1 MRPLPWW
8 KSVFPALL
16 LTAAVPGNRAFAE
29 VDTVKGTYF
38 SLIDGD
44 RFENSGSVRI
54 TVGANLKGTI
64 SVKLGDEKACVAGFE
79 WRDGGLAIIRQA
91 DPDMTIHLM
100 PVQQPDGTLVISG
113 TVTDEG
119 TVLPVTAARLV
130 TAAAAPGAYT
140 FALALENGADAGF
153 GTLQLD
159 AKGRV
164 RLAGTLSTGENFS
177 AGGQLNEQGKYEV
190 VGALKGE
197 TLSGSIEFSG
207 TGNADISATLHRR
220 KPARGVVAESSQT
233 IVLTGAAYSQLY
245 NAQSVKLTIEPVG
258 LPPILHNASLTA
270 RGTYTITD
278 QGADL
283 VSLALIRTNGLLTGR
298 FKSAGKW
305 KGLRGVVLQSTQ
317 GAKGLIQNGG
327 TFWLT
332 STIADSTTTTSTDSA
347 GVIKTGAGTLVLGG
361 NNTYTGAVNISGGV
375 LQVGGFN
382 PNLPILNAGNVT
394 LTPVVIP
401 IFDPATLN
409 PVNQGTIN
417 LGAIGLGSGMLTSNA
432 GYLGAT
438 VNLGTAPILT
448 NAGSLSLIPHL
459 SSLPF
464 PQSLTGV
471 TIRLSP
477 GANLLDA
484 QGNRLVIEGLHEGDI
499 VSFSGA
505 TFQVSLENEVTI
517 LSNVAAPVPGN

>member
-16 LTAAVPGNRAFAE
+16 LTAALPGDRAFAE
-29 VDTVKGTYF
+29 VKGTYF

-79 WRDGGLAIIRQA
+79 WRDGGLAIIQQE
-91 DPDMTIHLM
+91 DPDMTIHLI

-113 TVTDEG
+113 TVTDDG

-177 AGGQLNEQGKYEV
+177 AGGQLNEKGKYDV
-190 VGALKGE
+190 AGTLKGK
-197 TLSGSIEFSG
+197 TLSGSIGFSG
-207 TGNADISATLHRR
+207 TGNADISATLHCR

-233 IVLTGAAYSQLY
+233 IMLTGAAYSPLY

-283 VSLALIRTNGLLTGR
+283 VSLALARTNGLLTGR

-317 GAKGLIQNGG
+317 GAKGLIQIGGG
-327 TFWLT
+327 TFGLA
-332 STIADSTTTTSTDSA
+332 STIADSTTNSSTDGA

-361 NNTYTGAVNISGGV
+361 GNTYTGATVINVGGGA
-375 LQVGGFN
+375 LQFGGFN
-382 PNLPILNAGNVT
+382 PNLPTLNAGY
-394 LTPVVIP
+394 LAIAPGVIP

-409 PVNQGTIN
+409 PVNEGTIN

-432 GYLGAT
+432 GYLGGT
-438 VNLGTAPILT
+438 VNLGTAPNLT
-448 NAGSLSLIPHL
+448 NVGSLSLAPGL
-459 SSLPF
+459 SPGTFS
-464 PQSLTGV
+464 QSLTGV
-471 TIRLSP
+471 VIRLSP
-477 GANLLDA
+477 GANLSDS

-499 VSFSGA
+499 ISFSG
-505 TFQVSLENEVTI
+505 TT
-517 LSNVAAPVPGN
+517 